1 MRRKLAPKI
10 IEHLKAPGPKRLE
23 VWDTVLQGFGVRV
36 STTGRKVWFVVT
48 RVGDRQKR
56 VTIGTYPAVS
66 LAEARDEARKLIRN
80 AQLGMAEDPPT
91 SPTLTLGEAIPLFIN
106 LYAKPKNRSWRA
118 CERLLCAFRALADKP
133 LGEIKRSDLVRVLD
147 QMIAS
152 GTPYR
157 ANRALSAL
165 KKLMAWA
172 LDRGMIEV
180 NPIAGL
186 KAPATE
192 QSRDRILT
200 ELELTDLLAAA
211 DREGYPFGCLIKV
224 LLMTGQRRSEVSDMR
239 WSEIDFESRSWTI
252 PAGRTKNKQSHTVP
266 LSDAVLDVLRTLP
279 RFLGSDYVFTTTGT
293 TPISGFGRAK
303 GRLFASVNAPDWRI
317 HDLRRTAASGMARLG
332 IPPHVV
338 EKVLNHKTGIISG
351 VAAVYNRYGY
361 DLEKRDALEKWSEAV
376 LILPNS
382 SSEAICQAQSRERVG
397 STSGKRPIL
406 SVNIF
411 SASNGR

>member
-1 MRRKLAPKI
+1 VRKKLAPKV

-23 VWDTVLQGFGVRV
+23 VWDTALQGFGVRV
-36 STTGRKVWFVVT
+36 SPTGRKVWFVVT

-56 VTIGTYPAVS
+56 VTIGTYPAIS

-80 AQLGMAEDPPT
+80 AQLGVTEDAPA

-106 LYAKPKNRSWRA
+106 LYAKPKNRSWRS
-118 CERLLCAFRALADKP
+118 CERLLGAFQALADKP

-147 QMIAS
+147 QLIAS

-200 ELELTDLLAAA
+200 ERELRDLLVAA
-211 DREGYPFGCLIKV
+211 DEEGYPFGSLIKV
-224 LLMTGQRRSEVSDMR
+224 LALTGQRRSEVSDMR
-239 WSEIDFESRSWTI
+239 WSEIDFESRLWTI
-252 PAGRTKNKQSHTVP
+252 PASRTKNKQSHAVP
-266 LSDAVLDVLRTLP
+266 LSGPVVDILRTLP
-279 RFLGSDYVFTTTGT
+279 RFLGFDCVFTTTGT

-303 GRLFASVNAPDWRI
+303 SWLFSVVDAPDWRI

-338 EKVLNHKTGIISG
+338 EKVLNHKSGIISG

-361 DLEKRDALEKWSEAV
+361 EAEKREGLETWSGFVEQLLV
-376 LILPNS
+376 R
-382 SSEAICQAQSRERVG
+382 SR
-397 STSGKRPIL
+397 K
-406 SVNIF
+406 SVTC
-411 SASNGR
+411 